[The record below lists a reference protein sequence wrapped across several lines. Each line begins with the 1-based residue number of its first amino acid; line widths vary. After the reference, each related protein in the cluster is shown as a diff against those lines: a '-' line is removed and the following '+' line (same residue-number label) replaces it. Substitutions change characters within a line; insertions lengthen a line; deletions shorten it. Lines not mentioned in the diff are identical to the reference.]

1 MKSFLKFL
9 SRNKLYTAVEAA
21 GLIVSIAFVILIGNY
36 IWQQYSSAY
45 ENPIGNRIYG
55 IGKADFL
62 GLSWWDKYELEQKIP
77 EAEAVCRIGGN
88 GEVTV
93 TIGENKVL
101 SQASYLDANFT
112 ELFPYLELTEGNI
125 AEFAMQGRCLV
136 SQSFANTHFD
146 GDAVGRQMQIVI
158 YMETPQELTVCGV
171 YPDLDNTMMQPS
183 DILLNAEYDPLQMR
197 SRPFGSIGSY
207 LTLIKVRE
215 GVERDVIAR
224 KVHET
229 CRPNYNEEWI
239 PEFKIY
245 SLPEIYFHSEQ
256 WYFRR
261 GDKQM
266 LGMLTVVVLLLL
278 VSAIFNYENLNL
290 ALSGR
295 RAKEMATRRLLGASK
310 LSVAGRFIAESVA
323 FTAVCFALAT
333 VLAYALLPMVDNLV
347 AGASI
352 EDIYTASL
360 YLHMRIRWSA
370 GIVAVCIVMI
380 LLLGFVAGIAP
391 AIFASRFKPIDIVR
405 GTFRRRTKMTFSKL
419 FIIFQNTVSVVLV
432 ALALVM
438 EVQMHHMMTRP
449 LNARSEGVFCIQFLS
464 NTYED
469 VAPLVDRLQRIPGVG
484 RIGYGT
490 GYAGRINM
498 VTYLATPNGI
508 PSATFSLLLADEDYF
523 DIMGLHIL
531 ERRDAPASN
540 TMWMSES
547 MAREVG
553 LTDSLEMFYGRQVQ
567 FNGIQGEYFGG
578 IYADIPTR
586 SASAADIMTNSA
598 IVVSRREEIKF
609 GQGLIMEVT
618 GNRKETVDAIKKAY
632 AEYNKEHN
640 GVYVPP
646 FRMGFIDDILSD
658 SLTRVRAAMRL
669 LEMFMLLSVVISL
682 LGLVAMSTYFSGEN
696 TKSIAIR
703 KVFGSNVSRELWRTV
718 SGYMLLVAAAV
729 AIGIP
734 TAVWLAEKYLQ
745 QFAYRIENYRWIFVV
760 AAAVSVTAAFLSVLW
775 QVLSA
780 ARTNPAKELK
790 KE

>member
-9 SRNKLYTAVEAA
+9 SRNKLYTAVETA

-36 IWQQYSSAY
+36 VWQQYSLAY
-45 ENPIGNRIYG
+45 ENPIGDRVYG
-55 IGKADFL
+55 IGHEGFI

-77 EAEAVCRIGGN
+77 EAEAVCRIGGT
-88 GEVTV
+88 GEVTI

-101 SQASYLDANFT
+101 GQASYLDANFT
-112 ELFPYLELTEGNI
+112 ELFPYVGLTEGNI
-125 AEFAMQGRCLV
+125 AEFAVQGRCLV
-136 SQSFANTHFD
+136 SQSFANSHFD
-146 GDAVGRQMQIVI
+146 GDAVGRQMQVVI
-158 YMETPQELTVCGV
+158 YMESPQELTVCGV

-183 DILLNAEYDPLQMR
+183 DILLNAEYDPMQMR

-207 LTLIKVRE
+207 LTLIKVPE
-215 GVERDVIAR
+215 GVEREVIAR
-224 KVHET
+224 KVHEA

-239 PEFKIY
+239 SEFKIY
-245 SLPEIYFHSEQ
+245 SLPEIYFHSGQ

-261 GDKQM
+261 GDRQM

-347 AGASI
+347 AEASI
-352 EDIYTASL
+352 ENIFTASL
-360 YLHMRIRWSA
+360 YLHMRIQWSA
-370 GIVAVCIVMI
+370 GIVAACIVTI

-405 GTFRRRTKMTFSKL
+405 GAFRRRTKMTFSKF
-419 FIIFQNTVSVVLV
+419 FIIFQNAISVVLV

-449 LNARSEGVFCIQFLS
+449 LNARAEGVYRIQFFS
-464 NTYED
+464 QSYED
-469 VAPLVDRLQRIPGVG
+469 VAPLVDRLRRIPGVG
-484 RIGYGT
+484 RTGYGT
-490 GYAGRINM
+490 GYAGMINM
-498 VTYLATPNGI
+498 VTYLNAPNGA
-508 PSATFSLLLADEDYF
+508 SATFNLLLADEEYF

-531 ERRDAPASN
+531 ERREAPASN
-540 TMWMSES
+540 TLWMSES
-547 MAREVG
+547 LAREVN
-553 LTDSLEMFYGRQVQ
+553 LADSLEMFYGRQVQ
-567 FNGIQGEYFGG
+567 FNGVQSEHFGG
-578 IYADIPTR
+578 VYTDIPTR
-586 SASAADIMTNSA
+586 SASATDMTTNS
-598 IVVSRREEIKF
+598 IVMVSRRDEIRF

-618 GNRKETVDAIKKAY
+618 DNRKETVDAIKKAY
-632 AEYNKEHN
+632 AEYSKEHN
-640 GVYVPP
+640 GLYVEP
-646 FRMGFIDDILSD
+646 FQIGFIDDILSD

-669 LEMFMLLSVVISL
+669 VEMFMLLSVVISL

-729 AIGIP
+729 AIGTP
-734 TAVWLAEKYLQ
+734 VAVWLSGRYLQ
-745 QFAYRIENYRWIFVV
+745 QFAYRIENYWWIFVA
-760 AAAVSVTAAFLSVLW
+760 AAAVSVTIAFLSVLW
-775 QVLSA
+775 QVLNA
-780 ARTNPAKELK
+780 ARTNPATELK